1 MKIILLD
8 DHKLFGASIKLL
20 LEEHDEIELCDYVST
35 IDDLFKYLQ
44 IKNYDIVLLDINL
57 KSEKTGLDLIKD
69 LLEIYPDINIAI
81 LTSYDLKNYRET
93 AYKLGVRDFINKSIE
108 IDELIERLARIYK
121 GNNKIVEINDKPLLT
136 NSEKIV
142 LKELVKGSNKKDI
155 ANKLFISE
163 RTLYNHIS
171 NIYSK
176 LGVNNAIQAF
186 NKAMELGYIDPIIW
200 KNAWFDI

>member
-8 DHKLFGASIKLL
+8 DHKLFGSSIRLL
-20 LEEHDEIELCDYVST
+20 LEEQDEIEFCDYVST

-44 IKNYDIVLLDINL
+44 IKNYDIALLDINL
-57 KSEKTGLDLIKD
+57 KSEKTGLDLIGEV
-69 LLEIYPDINIAI
+69 LEIYPDINVVI
-81 LTSYDLKNYRET
+81 LTSYDLKNYKET
-93 AYKLGVRDFINKSIE
+93 AYKLGVKDFINKSVE
-108 IDELIERLARIYK
+108 IDDLIERLVRVNEGK
-121 GNNKIVEINDKPLLT
+121 HKIFNINDKPLLT
-136 NSEKIV
+136 DSEKIV

-176 LGVNNAIQAF
+176 LGVNNAIEAF
-186 NKAMELGYIDPIIW
+186 NKAMELGYIEPLM
-200 KNAWFDI
+200 

>member
-8 DHKLFGASIKLL
+8 DHKLFGSSIKLL
-20 LEEHDEIELCDYVST
+20 LEEQDEIEFCDYVST

-57 KSEKTGLDLIKD
+57 KSEKTGLDLIGEV
-69 LLEIYPDINIAI
+69 LEIYSDINVVI
-81 LTSYDLKNYRET
+81 LTSYDLKNYKET
-93 AYKLGVRDFINKSIE
+93 AYKLGVKDFINKSVE
-108 IDELIERLARIYK
+108 IVDLIERLVIVNEGK
-121 GNNKIVEINDKPLLT
+121 NKIFYINDKPLLT
-136 NSEKIV
+136 DSEKIV

-176 LGVNNAIQAF
+176 LGVNNAIEAF
-186 NKAMELGYIDPIIW
+186 NKAMELGYIDPLM
-200 KNAWFDI
+200 

>member
-8 DHKLFGASIKLL
+8 DHKLFGSSIKLL
-20 LEEHDEIELCDYVST
+20 LEEQDEIEFCDYVST

-57 KSEKTGLDLIKD
+57 KSEKTGLDLIGEV
-69 LLEIYPDINIAI
+69 LEIYPDINVVI
-81 LTSYDLKNYRET
+81 LTSYDLKNYKET
-93 AYKLGVRDFINKSIE
+93 AYKLGVKDFINKSVE
-108 IDELIERLARIYK
+108 IDDLIERLVRVNEGK
-121 GNNKIVEINDKPLLT
+121 NKIFNINDKPLLT
-136 NSEKIV
+136 DSEKIV

-176 LGVNNAIQAF
+176 LGVNNAIEAF
-186 NKAMELGYIDPIIW
+186 NKAMELGYIEPLM
-200 KNAWFDI
+200 

>member
-8 DHKLFGASIKLL
+8 DHKLFGSSIKLL
-20 LEEHDEIELCDYVST
+20 LEEQDEIEFCDYVSS

-44 IKNYDIVLLDINL
+44 IKNYDVVLLDINL
-57 KSEKTGLDLIKD
+57 KSEKTGLDLIGEV
-69 LLEIYPDINIAI
+69 LEIYPDINVVI
-81 LTSYDLKNYRET
+81 LTSYDLKNYKET
-93 AYKLGVRDFINKSIE
+93 AYKLGVKDFINKSVE
-108 IDELIERLARIYK
+108 IDDLIERLVRVNE
-121 GNNKIVEINDKPLLT
+121 GENKIFNINDKPLLT
-136 NSEKIV
+136 DSEKIV

-176 LGVNNAIQAF
+176 LGVNNAIEAF
-186 NKAMELGYIDPIIW
+186 NKAMELGYIEPLM
-200 KNAWFDI
+200 

>member
-8 DHKLFGASIKLL
+8 DHKLFGSSIKLL
-20 LEEHDEIELCDYVST
+20 LEEQDEIEFCDYVST

-57 KSEKTGLDLIKD
+57 KSEKTGLELIGEV
-69 LLEIYPDINIAI
+69 LEIYPDINVVI
-81 LTSYDLKNYRET
+81 LTSYDLKNYKET
-93 AYKLGVRDFINKSIE
+93 AYKLGVKDFINKSVE
-108 IDELIERLARIYK
+108 IDDLIERLVIVNEGK
-121 GNNKIVEINDKPLLT
+121 NKIFNINDKPLLT
-136 NSEKIV
+136 DSEKIV

-176 LGVNNAIQAF
+176 LGVNNAIEAF
-186 NKAMELGYIDPIIW
+186 NKAMELGYIDPLM
-200 KNAWFDI
+200 

>member
-8 DHKLFGASIKLL
+8 DHKLFGSSIKLL
-20 LEEHDEIELCDYVST
+20 LEEQDKIKLCDYVST
-35 IDDLFKYLQ
+35 IDDFFKYLQ

-57 KSEKTGLDLIKD
+57 KSDKTGLDLIKD
-69 LLEIYPDINIAI
+69 VLDIYPDTNIAI
-81 LTSYDLKNYRET
+81 LTSYDLKNYKET
-93 AYKLGVRDFINKSIE
+93 AYKLGVKDFINKSVE
-108 IDELIERLARIYK
+108 IDEMIERLIRINE
-121 GNNKIVEINDKPLLT
+121 GKIKTVKINDKPLLT
-136 NSEKIV
+136 DTEKIV

-176 LGVNNAIQAF
+176 LEVNNAIEAF
-186 NKAMELGYIDPIIW
+186 NKAMELGYIDPLM
-200 KNAWFDI
+200 

>member
-44 IKNYDIVLLDINL
+44 IKNYDTVLLDINL

-69 LLEIYPDINIAI
+69 LFEIYPDINIAI
-81 LTSYDLKNYRET
+81 LTSYDLINYRET
-93 AYKLGVRDFINKSIE
+93 AYRLGVKDFINKSIE
-108 IDELIERLARIYK
+108 IDDLIERLIRIYE

-136 NSEKIV
+136 DSEKMV

-186 NKAMELGYIDPIIW
+186 NKAIELGYIDPLM
-200 KNAWFDI
+200 

>member
-8 DHKLFGASIKLL
+8 DHKLFGSSIKLL
-20 LEEHDEIELCDYVST
+20 LEEQDEIEFCDYVST

-44 IKNYDIVLLDINL
+44 IKNYDIALLDINL
-57 KSEKTGLDLIKD
+57 KSEKTGLDLIGEV
-69 LLEIYPDINIAI
+69 LEIYPDINVVI
-81 LTSYDLKNYRET
+81 LTSYDLKNYKET
-93 AYKLGVRDFINKSIE
+93 AYKLGVKDFINKSVE
-108 IDELIERLARIYK
+108 IDDLIERLVRVNEGK
-121 GNNKIVEINDKPLLT
+121 NKIININDKPLLT
-136 NSEKIV
+136 DSEKIV

-176 LGVNNAIQAF
+176 LGVNNAIEAF
-186 NKAMELGYIDPIIW
+186 NKAMELGYIEPLM
-200 KNAWFDI
+200 

>member
-8 DHKLFGASIKLL
+8 DHKLFGSSIKLL
-20 LEEHDEIELCDYVST
+20 LEEQDEIEFCDYVST
-35 IDDLFKYLQ
+35 IDDLFKYLK

-57 KSEKTGLDLIKD
+57 KSEKTGLELIGEV
-69 LLEIYPDINIAI
+69 LEIYPDINVVI
-81 LTSYDLKNYRET
+81 LTSYDLKNYKET
-93 AYKLGVRDFINKSIE
+93 AYKLGVKDFINKSVE
-108 IDELIERLARIYK
+108 IDDLIERLVRVNEGK
-121 GNNKIVEINDKPLLT
+121 HKIFNINDKPLLT
-136 NSEKIV
+136 DSEKIV

-176 LGVNNAIQAF
+176 LGVNNAIEAF
-186 NKAMELGYIDPIIW
+186 NKAMKLGYIDPLM
-200 KNAWFDI
+200 

>member
-8 DHKLFGASIKLL
+8 DHKLFGSSIKLL
-20 LEEHDEIELCDYVST
+20 LEEQDEIELCDYVST
-35 IDDLFKYLQ
+35 IDDFFKYLQ

-57 KSEKTGLDLIKD
+57 KSDKTGLDLLKD
-69 LLEIYPDINIAI
+69 VLDIYPDTNIAI
-81 LTSYDLKNYRET
+81 LTSYDLKNYKET
-93 AYKLGVRDFINKSIE
+93 AYKLGVKDFINKSVE
-108 IDELIERLARIYK
+108 IDEMIERLIRINE
-121 GNNKIVEINDKPLLT
+121 GKIKTVKINDKPLLT
-136 NSEKIV
+136 DTEKIV

-176 LGVNNAIQAF
+176 LGVNNAIEAF
-186 NKAMELGYIDPIIW
+186 NKAMELGYIDPLM
-200 KNAWFDI
+200 

>member
-8 DHKLFGASIKLL
+8 DHKLFGSSLKLL
-20 LEEHDEIELCDYVST
+20 LEEQDEIELCDYVST

-69 LLEIYPDINIAI
+69 VLEIYPDINVVI
-81 LTSYDLKNYRET
+81 LTSYDLKNYKET
-93 AYKLGVRDFINKSIE
+93 AYKLGVKDFINKSVE
-108 IDELIERLARIYK
+108 IDDLIERLVRVNE
-121 GNNKIVEINDKPLLT
+121 GSNKIFNINDKPLLT
-136 NSEKIV
+136 DSEKIV

-155 ANKLFISE
+155 ANILFISE

-176 LGVNNAIQAF
+176 LGVNNAIEAF
-186 NKAMELGYIDPIIW
+186 NKAMELGYIDPLM
-200 KNAWFDI
+200 

>member
-8 DHKLFGASIKLL
+8 DHKLFGSSIKLL
-20 LEEHDEIELCDYVST
+20 LEEQDEIEFCDYVST

-44 IKNYDIVLLDINL
+44 IKNYDIALLDINL
-57 KSEKTGLDLIKD
+57 KSEKTGLDLIGEV
-69 LLEIYPDINIAI
+69 LEIYQDINVVI
-81 LTSYDLKNYRET
+81 LTSYDLKNYKET
-93 AYKLGVRDFINKSIE
+93 AYKLGVKDFINKSVE
-108 IDELIERLARIYK
+108 IDDLIERLVRVNEGK
-121 GNNKIVEINDKPLLT
+121 NKIFNINDKPLLT
-136 NSEKIV
+136 DSEKIV

-176 LGVNNAIQAF
+176 LGVNNAIEAF
-186 NKAMELGYIDPIIW
+186 NKAMELGYIDPLM
-200 KNAWFDI
+200 

>member
-8 DHKLFGASIKLL
+8 DHKLFGSSIKLL
-20 LEEHDEIELCDYVST
+20 LEEQDEIEFCDYVST
-35 IDDLFKYLQ
+35 IDDLFKYLK

-57 KSEKTGLDLIKD
+57 KSEKTGLELIGEV
-69 LLEIYPDINIAI
+69 LEIYPDINVVI
-81 LTSYDLKNYRET
+81 LTSYDLKNYKET
-93 AYKLGVRDFINKSIE
+93 AYKLGVKDFINKSVE
-108 IDELIERLARIYK
+108 IDDLIERLVIVNEGK
-121 GNNKIVEINDKPLLT
+121 HKIFNINDKPLLT
-136 NSEKIV
+136 DSEKIV

-176 LGVNNAIQAF
+176 LGVNNAIEAF
-186 NKAMELGYIDPIIW
+186 NKAMKLGYIDPLM
-200 KNAWFDI
+200 

>member
-8 DHKLFGASIKLL
+8 DHKLFGSSIKLL
-20 LEEHDEIELCDYVST
+20 LEEQDEIELCDYVST
-35 IDDLFKYLQ
+35 IDDFFKYLQ

-57 KSEKTGLDLIKD
+57 KSDKTGLDLIKD
-69 LLEIYPDINIAI
+69 VLDIYPDTNIAI
-81 LTSYDLKNYRET
+81 LTSYDLKNYKET
-93 AYKLGVRDFINKSIE
+93 AYKLGVKDFINKSVE
-108 IDELIERLARIYK
+108 IDEMIERLIRINE
-121 GNNKIVEINDKPLLT
+121 GKIKTVKINDKPLLT
-136 NSEKIV
+136 DTEKIV

-176 LGVNNAIQAF
+176 LEVNNAIEAF
-186 NKAMELGYIDPIIW
+186 NKAMELGYIDPLM
-200 KNAWFDI
+200 

>member
-8 DHKLFGASIKLL
+8 DHKLFGSSIKLL
-20 LEEHDEIELCDYVST
+20 LEEQDEIELCDYVST
-35 IDDLFKYLQ
+35 IDDFFKYLQ

-57 KSEKTGLDLIKD
+57 KSDKTGLDLIKD
-69 LLEIYPDINIAI
+69 VLDIYPDTNIAI
-81 LTSYDLKNYRET
+81 LTSYDLKNYKET
-93 AYKLGVRDFINKSIE
+93 AYKLGVKDFINKSVE
-108 IDELIERLARIYK
+108 IDDMIERLIRINE
-121 GNNKIVEINDKPLLT
+121 GKIKTVKINDKPLLT
-136 NSEKIV
+136 DTEKIV

-176 LGVNNAIQAF
+176 LEVNNAIEAF
-186 NKAMELGYIDPIIW
+186 NKAMELGYIDPLM
-200 KNAWFDI
+200 

>member
-8 DHKLFGASIKLL
+8 DHKLFGSSIKLL
-20 LEEHDEIELCDYVST
+20 LEEQDEIEFCDYVST

-57 KSEKTGLDLIKD
+57 KSEKTGLDLIGEV
-69 LLEIYPDINIAI
+69 LEIYPDINVVI
-81 LTSYDLKNYRET
+81 LTSYDLKNYKET
-93 AYKLGVRDFINKSIE
+93 AYKLGVKDFINKSVE
-108 IDELIERLARIYK
+108 IVDLIERLVIVNEGK
-121 GNNKIVEINDKPLLT
+121 NKIFNINDKPLLT
-136 NSEKIV
+136 DSEKIV

-176 LGVNNAIQAF
+176 LGVNNAIEAF
-186 NKAMELGYIDPIIW
+186 NKAMELGYIDPLM
-200 KNAWFDI
+200 

>member
-8 DHKLFGASIKLL
+8 DHKLFGSSIKLL
-20 LEEHDEIELCDYVST
+20 LEEQDEIEFCDYVST
-35 IDDLFKYLQ
+35 IDDLFKYLK

-57 KSEKTGLDLIKD
+57 KSEKTGLELIGEV
-69 LLEIYPDINIAI
+69 LEIYPDINVVI
-81 LTSYDLKNYRET
+81 LTSYDLKNYKET
-93 AYKLGVRDFINKSIE
+93 AYKLGVKDFINKSVE
-108 IDELIERLARIYK
+108 IDDLIERIVRVNEGK
-121 GNNKIVEINDKPLLT
+121 NKIFNINDKPLLT
-136 NSEKIV
+136 DSEKIV

-176 LGVNNAIQAF
+176 LGVNNAIEAF
-186 NKAMELGYIDPIIW
+186 NKAMELGYIDPLM
-200 KNAWFDI
+200 

>member
-8 DHKLFGASIKLL
+8 DHKLFGSSIKLL
-20 LEEHDEIELCDYVST
+20 LEEQDEIGLCDYVST

-44 IKNYDIVLLDINL
+44 IKNYDIAILDINL

-69 LLEIYPDINIAI
+69 VLEIYPDINVVI

-93 AYKLGVRDFINKSIE
+93 AYKFGVKDFINKSVE
-108 IDELIERLARIYK
+108 IDDLIKRLIRVNE
-121 GNNKIVEINDKPLLT
+121 GNNKTVEINDKPLLT
-136 NSEKIV
+136 DSEKIV
-142 LKELVKGSNKKDI
+142 LKELVKGSTKKDI

-176 LGVNNAIQAF
+176 LEVNNAIEAF
-186 NKAMELGYIDPIIW
+186 NKAMELGYIDPLM
-200 KNAWFDI
+200 

>member
-1 MKIILLD
+1 MRIILLD
-8 DHKLFGASIKLL
+8 DHKLFGSSIKLL
-20 LEEHDEIELCDYVST
+20 LEEQDEIELCDYVST

-69 LLEIYPDINIAI
+69 VLEIYPDINIVI
-81 LTSYDLKNYRET
+81 LTSYDLKNYKET
-93 AYKLGVRDFINKSIE
+93 AYKLGVKDFINKSVE
-108 IDELIERLARIYK
+108 IDDLIERLIRIYE
-121 GNNKIVEINDKPLLT
+121 GNNKTVEISDKPLLT
-136 NSEKIV
+136 DSEKIV

-155 ANKLFISE
+155 AKKLFISE

-176 LGVNNAIQAF
+176 LEVNNVIEAF
-186 NKAMELGYIDPIIW
+186 NKAMELGYIDPLM
-200 KNAWFDI
+200 

>member
-8 DHKLFGASIKLL
+8 DHKLFGSSIKLL
-20 LEEHDEIELCDYVST
+20 LEEQDEIGLCDYVST

-44 IKNYDIVLLDINL
+44 IKNYDIAILDINL

-69 LLEIYPDINIAI
+69 VLEIYPDINVVI
-81 LTSYDLKNYRET
+81 LTSYDLKNYKET
-93 AYKLGVRDFINKSIE
+93 AYKFGVKDFINKSVE
-108 IDELIERLARIYK
+108 IDDLIKRLIRVNE
-121 GNNKIVEINDKPLLT
+121 GNNKTVEINDKPLLT
-136 NSEKIV
+136 DSEKIV
-142 LKELVKGSNKKDI
+142 LKELVKGSTKKDI

-176 LGVNNAIQAF
+176 LEVNNAIEAF
-186 NKAMELGYIDPIIW
+186 NKAMELGYIDPLM
-200 KNAWFDI
+200 

>member
-8 DHKLFGASIKLL
+8 DHKLFGSSIKLL
-20 LEEHDEIELCDYVST
+20 LEEQDEIEFCDYVST

-44 IKNYDIVLLDINL
+44 IKNYDIALLDINL
-57 KSEKTGLDLIKD
+57 KSEKTGLDLIGEV
-69 LLEIYPDINIAI
+69 LEIYPDINVVI
-81 LTSYDLKNYRET
+81 LTSYDLKNYKET
-93 AYKLGVRDFINKSIE
+93 AYKLGVKDFINKSVE
-108 IDELIERLARIYK
+108 IDDLIERLVRVNEGK
-121 GNNKIVEINDKPLLT
+121 HKIFNINDKPLLT
-136 NSEKIV
+136 DSEKIV

-176 LGVNNAIQAF
+176 LGVNNAIEAF
-186 NKAMELGYIDPIIW
+186 NKAMELGYIEPLM
-200 KNAWFDI
+200 

>member
-20 LEEHDEIELCDYVST
+20 LEEQSKIEFCDYVST

-69 LLEIYPDINIAI
+69 VLEIYPDINIGI
-81 LTSYDLKNYRET
+81 LTSYDLKNYKET
-93 AYKLGVRDFINKSIE
+93 AYKLGVKDFINKSVE
-108 IDELIERLARIYK
+108 IDDLIERLVRIYE
-121 GNNKIVEINDKPLLT
+121 GNNKTVEINDKPLLT
-136 NSEKIV
+136 DSEKMV

-155 ANKLFISE
+155 AKKLFISE

-176 LGVNNAIQAF
+176 LEVNNAIEAF
-186 NKAMELGYIDPIIW
+186 NKAMELGYIDPLM
-200 KNAWFDI
+200 

>member
-8 DHKLFGASIKLL
+8 DHKLFGSSIKLL
-20 LEEHDEIELCDYVST
+20 LEEQDKIEFCDYVSS

-57 KSEKTGLDLIKD
+57 KSEKTGLDLIGEV
-69 LLEIYPDINIAI
+69 LEIYPDINVVI
-81 LTSYDLKNYRET
+81 LTSYDLKNYKET
-93 AYKLGVRDFINKSIE
+93 AYKLGVKDFINKSVE
-108 IDELIERLARIYK
+108 IDDLIERLVRVNE
-121 GNNKIVEINDKPLLT
+121 GENKIFNINDKPLLT
-136 NSEKIV
+136 DSEKIV

-176 LGVNNAIQAF
+176 LGVNNAIEAF
-186 NKAMELGYIDPIIW
+186 NKATELGYIDPLM
-200 KNAWFDI
+200 

>member
-8 DHKLFGASIKLL
+8 DHKLFGSSIKLL
-20 LEEHDEIELCDYVST
+20 LEEQDEIEFCDYVST

-57 KSEKTGLDLIKD
+57 KSEKTGLDLIGEV
-69 LLEIYPDINIAI
+69 LEIYSDINVVI
-81 LTSYDLKNYRET
+81 LTSYDIKNYKET
-93 AYKLGVRDFINKSIE
+93 AYKLGVKDFINKSVE
-108 IDELIERLARIYK
+108 IVDLIERLVIVNEGK
-121 GNNKIVEINDKPLLT
+121 NKIFYINDKPLLT
-136 NSEKIV
+136 DSEKIV

-176 LGVNNAIQAF
+176 LGVNNAIEAF
-186 NKAMELGYIDPIIW
+186 NKAMELGYIDPLM
-200 KNAWFDI
+200 

>member
-8 DHKLFGASIKLL
+8 DHKLFGSSIKLL
-20 LEEHDEIELCDYVST
+20 LEEQDEIEFCDYVST

-44 IKNYDIVLLDINL
+44 VKNYDIVLLDINL
-57 KSEKTGLDLIKD
+57 KSEKTGVDLIGEV
-69 LLEIYPDINIAI
+69 LEIYPDINVVI
-81 LTSYDLKNYRET
+81 LTSYDLKNYKET
-93 AYKLGVRDFINKSIE
+93 AYKLGVKDFINKSVE
-108 IDELIERLARIYK
+108 IDDLIERLVRVNEGK
-121 GNNKIVEINDKPLLT
+121 NKIFNINDKPLLT
-136 NSEKIV
+136 DSEKIV

-176 LGVNNAIQAF
+176 LGVNNAIEAF
-186 NKAMELGYIDPIIW
+186 NKAMELGYIDPLM
-200 KNAWFDI
+200 

>member
-8 DHKLFGASIKLL
+8 DHKLFGSSIKLF
-20 LEEHDEIELCDYVST
+20 LEEQDEIEICDYVST

-44 IKNYDIVLLDINL
+44 IKNYDIVILDINL

-69 LLEIYPDINIAI
+69 VLEIYPDINVVI
-81 LTSYDLKNYRET
+81 LTSYDLKNYKET
-93 AYKLGVRDFINKSIE
+93 AYKLGVKDFINKSVE
-108 IDELIERLARIYK
+108 IDDLIERLVRVNEGK
-121 GNNKIVEINDKPLLT
+121 NKIFNINDKPLLT
-136 NSEKIV
+136 DSEKMV
-142 LKELVKGSNKKDI
+142 LKELVKGSTKKDI

-176 LGVNNAIQAF
+176 LEVNNAIEAF
-186 NKAMELGYIDPIIW
+186 NKAMELGYIDPLM
-200 KNAWFDI
+200 

>member
-8 DHKLFGASIKLL
+8 DHKLFGSSIKLL
-20 LEEHDEIELCDYVST
+20 LEEQDEIEICDYVST

-44 IKNYDIVLLDINL
+44 IKNYDIVILDINL

-69 LLEIYPDINIAI
+69 VLEIYPDINVAI
-81 LTSYDLKNYRET
+81 LTSYDLKNYKET
-93 AYKLGVRDFINKSIE
+93 AYKLGVKDFINKSVE
-108 IDELIERLARIYK
+108 IDDLIERLVRVNEGK
-121 GNNKIVEINDKPLLT
+121 NKIFNINDKPLLT
-136 NSEKIV
+136 DSEKMV
-142 LKELVKGSNKKDI
+142 LKELVKGSTKKDI

-176 LGVNNAIQAF
+176 LEVNNAIEAF
-186 NKAMELGYIDPIIW
+186 NKAMELGYIDPLM
-200 KNAWFDI
+200 

>member
-8 DHKLFGASIKLL
+8 DHKLFGSSIKLL
-20 LEEHDEIELCDYVST
+20 LEEQDKIEFCDYVSS

-57 KSEKTGLDLIKD
+57 KSEKTGLDLIGEV
-69 LLEIYPDINIAI
+69 LEIYPDINVVI
-81 LTSYDLKNYRET
+81 LTSYDLKNYKET
-93 AYKLGVRDFINKSIE
+93 AYKLGVKDFINKSVE
-108 IDELIERLARIYK
+108 IDDLIERLVRVNV
-121 GNNKIVEINDKPLLT
+121 GENKIFNINDKPLLT
-136 NSEKIV
+136 DSEKIV

-176 LGVNNAIQAF
+176 LGVNNAIEAF
-186 NKAMELGYIDPIIW
+186 NKAMELGYIDPLM
-200 KNAWFDI
+200 

>member
-8 DHKLFGASIKLL
+8 DHKLFGASLKLL

-69 LLEIYPDINIAI
+69 LLEIYSDINIAI

-93 AYKLGVRDFINKSIE
+93 AYKLGVRDFINKSVE
-108 IDELIERLARIYK
+108 IDDLIERLIRIYE
-121 GNNKIVEINDKPLLT
+121 GNNKTVDINDKPLLT
-136 NSEKIV
+136 DSEKIV

-176 LGVNNAIQAF
+176 LGVNNAIQAL
-186 NKAMELGYIDPIIW
+186 NKAMELGYIDPLM
-200 KNAWFDI
+200 

>member
-8 DHKLFGASIKLL
+8 DHKLFGSSIKLL
-20 LEEHDEIELCDYVST
+20 LEEQDEIELCDYVSST
-35 IDDLFKYLQ
+35 EDLFKYLK
-44 IKNYDIVLLDINL
+44 IKNYNIVLLDINL

-69 LLEIYPDINIAI
+69 VLEIYPDINIGI

-93 AYKLGVRDFINKSIE
+93 AYKLGVKDFINKSVE
-108 IDELIERLARIYK
+108 IDDLIERLVRIYE
-121 GNNKIVEINDKPLLT
+121 GNNKTVEINDKPLLT
-136 NSEKIV
+136 DSEKMV

-155 ANKLFISE
+155 AKKLFISE

-176 LGVNNAIQAF
+176 LEVNNAIEAF
-186 NKAMELGYIDPIIW
+186 NKAMELGYIDPLM
-200 KNAWFDI
+200 